1 MMKKYVIGI
10 LAAVFCC
17 TILLNTIQAQVLQQ
31 SISDK
36 ILRFH
41 VLANSD
47 SSEDQELKLKVRDE
61 VGIYLSGRLAD
72 ASSLEDCEEIAREN
86 LPEIEQIASEVIEEE
101 GYDYAVTASLE
112 NCLFPEKTYGSYTFP
127 SGNYEAL
134 RVVIGEGEGQNWWCV
149 LYPNL
154 CFSGSMYAVDEA
166 SGEKLSVEL
175 TDEEYA
181 AILENGD
188 YEVSFKILKF
198 LNRVAE

>member
-1 MMKKYVIGI
+1 M
-10 LAAVFCC
+10 
-17 TILLNTIQAQVLQQ
+17 LLNTIQAQALQQ
-31 SISDK
+31 GIADK

-47 SSEDQELKLKVRDE
+47 SGEDQTLKLKVRDE
-61 VGIYLSGRLAD
+61 VGTYLSAKLSD
-72 ASSLEDCEEIAREN
+72 AASVEESEGILLKN
-86 LPEIEQIASEVIEEE
+86 LSEIEEIASEVIEEE
-101 GYDYAVTASLE
+101 GYDYSVTASLE
-112 NCLFPEKTYGSYTFP
+112 NCLFPEKTYGIYTFP

-149 LYPNL
+149 LYPNM

-181 AILENGD
+181 AILESGD

-198 LNRVAE
+198 MNRVLE

>member
-1 MMKKYVIGI
+1 MKKYIIGTI
-10 LAAVFCC
+10 AAAFCC
-17 TILLNTIQAQVLQQ
+17 AVLLSTIQAQELQQ
-31 SISDK
+31 GISDK

-47 SSEDQELKLKVRDE
+47 SSEDQTLKLKVRDE
-61 VGIYLSGRLAD
+61 VGSYLSVMLSD
-72 ASSLEDCEEIAREN
+72 AASMEESEEIALEN
-86 LPEIEQIASEVIEEE
+86 LDEIEQIASEVIREE
-101 GYDYAVTASLE
+101 GYDYDVTVSLE
-112 NCLFPEKTYGSYTFP
+112 NCRFPEKTYGIYTFP

-134 RVVIGEGEGQNWWCV
+134 RVVIGDGEGQNWWCV

-154 CFSGSMYAVDEA
+154 CFSGSMYAVDEV

-198 LNRVAE
+198 MNRILE

>member
-1 MMKKYVIGI
+1 MKKYVIGTI
-10 LAAVFCC
+10 AAAFCC
-17 TILLNTIQAQVLQQ
+17 AVLLNTIQAQELQQ
-31 SISDK
+31 GISDK

-47 SSEDQELKLKVRDE
+47 SSEDQALKLKVRDE
-61 VGIYLSGRLAD
+61 VGSYLSVMLSD
-72 ASSLEDCEEIAREN
+72 AASMEESEEIALEN
-86 LPEIEQIASEVIEEE
+86 LDEIEQIASEVIREE
-101 GYDYAVTASLE
+101 GYDYDVAVSLE
-112 NCLFPEKTYGSYTFP
+112 NCRFPEKTYGIYTFP

-134 RVVIGEGEGQNWWCV
+134 RVVIGDGDGQNWWCV

-198 LNRVAE
+198 MNRILE

>member
-1 MMKKYVIGI
+1 MKKYVIGTI
-10 LAAVFCC
+10 AAAFCC
-17 TILLNTIQAQVLQQ
+17 AVLLNTIQAQELQQ
-31 SISDK
+31 GISDK

-47 SSEDQELKLKVRDE
+47 SSEDQALKLKVRDE
-61 VGIYLSGRLAD
+61 VGTCLSAMLSD
-72 ASSLEDCEEIAREN
+72 AASMEESENIVLEN
-86 LPEIEQIASEVIEEE
+86 LTEIEQLASEVIQEE
-101 GYDYAVTASLE
+101 GYDYDVTVSLE
-112 NCLFPEKTYGSYTFP
+112 NCRFPEKTYDIYTFP

-134 RVVIGEGEGQNWWCV
+134 RVVIGDGEGQNWWCV

-181 AILENGD
+181 AILESGD

-198 LNRVAE
+198 MNRILE

>member
-1 MMKKYVIGI
+1 MKKYVIGTI
-10 LAAVFCC
+10 AAAFCC
-17 TILLNTIQAQVLQQ
+17 AVLLNTIQAQELQQ
-31 SISDK
+31 GISDK

-47 SSEDQELKLKVRDE
+47 SSEDQALKLKVRDE
-61 VGIYLSGRLAD
+61 VGTCLSAMLSD
-72 ASSLEDCEEIAREN
+72 AASMEESENIVLEN
-86 LPEIEQIASEVIEEE
+86 LTEIEQLASEVIQEE
-101 GYDYAVTASLE
+101 GYDYDVTVSLE
-112 NCLFPEKTYGSYTFP
+112 NCRFPEKTYGIYTFP

-134 RVVIGEGEGQNWWCV
+134 RVVIGDGEGQNWWCV

-198 LNRVAE
+198 MNRILE